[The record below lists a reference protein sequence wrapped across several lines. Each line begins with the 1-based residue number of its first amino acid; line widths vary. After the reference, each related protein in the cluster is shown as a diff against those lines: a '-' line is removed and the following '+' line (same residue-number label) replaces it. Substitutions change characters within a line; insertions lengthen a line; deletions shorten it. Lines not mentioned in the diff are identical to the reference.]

1 MDASNLVAPAANA
14 DPSVSPQAAATP
26 PAADNDAS
34 TTPSLPDSLTKVPAI
49 QGLLVG
55 APPAVS
61 AQVNV
66 FEHSELGKEIAA
78 NKDALLAAG
87 FGFYKSMHGG
97 LGVIFNRFHIH
108 GEDLKAA
115 DKAGKLQILAPSIEQ
130 VDHAL
135 AKTGGKHM
143 LGKAIPTGFASAT
156 PQAAVQPG
164 AQAAQGIPS
173 SLDAPSAAPM
183 AGGASGALAK
193 RLQGARLANQSLG
206 APTSGPAPGA
216 GRLLNSILKPVV

>member
-1 MDASNLVAPAANA
+1 MDTSNLVAPAPDAA
-14 DPSVSPQAAATP
+14 PPVAAAAP
-26 PAADNDAS
+26 PMADAEAS
-34 TTPSLPDSLTKVPAI
+34 TSPSLPDSLTKVPAI
-49 QGLLVG
+49 QGILVG

-61 AQVNV
+61 AQLKQM
-66 FEHSELGKEIAA
+66 EHSELGKEIAA

-87 FGFYKSMHGG
+87 FGFYKSIHGG
-97 LGVIFNRFHIH
+97 VAVMFNRFHIH
-108 GEDLKAA
+108 GDDLKAA
-115 DKAGKLQILAPSIEQ
+115 DKAGKLQVLAPPIEQ

-135 AKTGGKHM
+135 AKNGGKHLRGVKM
-143 LGKAIPTGFASAT
+143 PTGFASAS
-156 PQAAVQPG
+156 PQAAIQPG